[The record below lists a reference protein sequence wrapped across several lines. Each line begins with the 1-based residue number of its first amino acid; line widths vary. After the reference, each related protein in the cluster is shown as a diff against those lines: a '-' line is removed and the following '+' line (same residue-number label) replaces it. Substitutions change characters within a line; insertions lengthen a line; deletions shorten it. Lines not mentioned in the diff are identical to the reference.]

1 MKQSCIVKGVI
12 ETNQIRGKNLIVILS
27 NTTVAH
33 FEVLFAVSLAETL
46 FSFFL
51 FSIQGEKVRKNN
63 VRLYDIVK
71 AYTCTKAFYD
81 NFVLTIFTFTT

>member
-1 MKQSCIVKGVI
+1 M
-12 ETNQIRGKNLIVILS
+12 VIL
-27 NTTVAH
+27 NTIVAH

-46 FSFFL
+46 CSFFF

-63 VRLYDIVK
+63 VRLYYSVR
-71 AYTCTKAFYD
+71 AYTCTKPFYD